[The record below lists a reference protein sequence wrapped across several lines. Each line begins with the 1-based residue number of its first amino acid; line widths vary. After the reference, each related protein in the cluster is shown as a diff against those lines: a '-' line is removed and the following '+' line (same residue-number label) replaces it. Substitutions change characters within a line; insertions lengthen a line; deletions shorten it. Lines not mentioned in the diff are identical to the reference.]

1 MNSDQLKNEM
11 PFINTPQFPGQKR
24 PGVPSIESIRKLISR
39 QKKIKG
45 YTFEVPN
52 GNSQFNIEL
61 PGIARVFLGLVMY
74 GANKPEEPTT
84 PKLCCET
91 FTEIDSMQFI
101 INNELIIDQL
111 DPNFISFGL
120 MDTEYYFLP
129 RPLSGQD
136 TITITF
142 TNNGGLSET
151 AKMCVYY
158 I

>member
-1 MNSDQLKNEM
+1 
-11 PFINTPQFPGQKR
+11 
-24 PGVPSIESIRKLISR
+24 
-39 QKKIKG
+39 
-45 YTFEVPN
+45 
-52 GNSQFNIEL
+52 
-61 PGIARVFLGLVMY
+61 MY
-74 GANKPEEPTT
+74 GANKPESDF

-91 FTEIDSMQFI
+91 FTNINSMQFI

-120 MDTEYYFLP
+120 MDTEYYFVP

-142 TNNGGLSET
+142 TNNGALSET
-151 AKMCVYY
+151 AKMAIYY

>member
-1 MNSDQLKNEM
+1 MNSDQLKSEM

-45 YTFEVPN
+45 YTFEVPT

-74 GANKPEEPTT
+74 GANRPEPDDV
-84 PKLCCET
+84 KLCCET
-91 FTEIDSMQFI
+91 FVNIDSMQFI

-120 MDTEYYFLP
+120 MDTEYYFIP

-142 TNNGGLSET
+142 TNNGALSET
-151 AKMCVYY
+151 TKLAVYY